1 MSVNPVRVGVI
12 GLGSVFEK
20 YGKLLSEHVM
30 EGGVEVVDVYDVV
43 AERQDLQSARFGVS
57 SPSSSADALIARSD
71 VDAVLVLTSMQQHG
85 DLAIAAY
92 ESGKHI
98 LVEKPMAT
106 TLEQAARL
114 VELSH
119 NSDRHMVCAPHV
131 LLSPTYRTM
140 YDHLQAGALGD
151 VKLAR
156 ALYGWA
162 GPWWG
167 QWFYQQGGGA
177 LFDLGCYNFT
187 SLCGFL
193 GPVKRVTALVGTA
206 IKGRVVDGEMMK
218 VEVDD
223 NAHVLLDFGN
233 EVYGSVTTGFTI
245 QKYGHAPAIELFGLS
260 GSMNMFG
267 DDWAPRGFEQ
277 WRNEANCWESF
288 DETAPNW
295 PWADGINHLID
306 SIQQDAPTITRPEH
320 SYHVL
325 EIMLAAQQS
334 AHEGRAIDIVSD
346 FPAPIYP
353 AAADVDRRVLHDPS

>member
-1 MSVNPVRVGVI
+1 MSDNPVRVGVI

-20 YGKLLSEHVM
+20 YGKLLTDLVHD
-30 EGGVEVVDVYDVV
+30 GRVEVVDVFDVV
-43 AERQDLQSARFGVS
+43 PERQTLQSTRFRVS
-57 SPSSSADALIARSD
+57 APSSSADQMIARPD
-71 VDAVLVLTSMQQHG
+71 VDAIVVLTSMQQHG
-85 DLAIAAY
+85 DLAIASY
-92 ESGKHI
+92 EAGKHV

-114 VELSH
+114 VELSRE
-119 NSDRHMVCAPHV
+119 SDRRLVCAPHV
-131 LLSPTYRTM
+131 LLSPTYRAM
-140 YDHLQAGALGD
+140 YDRIQAGVIGD

-167 QWFYQQGGGA
+167 QWFYKEGGGA

-206 IKGRVVDGEMMK
+206 IKERVVDGEMTK

-245 QKYGHAPAIELFGLS
+245 QKYGHAPAIELYGLN
-260 GSMNMFG
+260 GTMNMFG

-277 WRNEANCWESF
+277 WRNEADCWEVF

-295 PWADGINHLID
+295 PWADGMNHLVD
-306 SIQQDAPTITRPEH
+306 SIVSDTPTITRPEH

-325 EIMLAAQQS
+325 EVMLAAQQS
-334 AHEGRAIDIVSD
+334 AREGRAIDITSD

-353 AAADVDRRVLHDPS
+353 ALAETDRRIVHDPS